1 MIKNIL
7 IILFVLSAFII
18 NAQQFEWAL
27 GMGSSGYETKGNSIS
42 VDDNGNVFTVGTF
55 SDTVDFDNGM
65 GVYNLISNGMQDMF
79 ISKLDSNGNF
89 IWAKNIGGADNDRVS
104 SIVLDA
110 VGNMYIT
117 GFFRGLVD
125 FDPNIGST
133 TLTTALVGGNYVS
146 NIFICKLNN
155 NGSFIWVKSMEGYGY
170 STGLS
175 ISIDNNM
182 NVYTTGYFKS
192 VVDFDP
198 GSSVF
203 YLSSISSK
211 KNIFISKLDSNGD
224 FIWVKHIESA
234 NDAMG
239 GYIYIDDLGNIYTTG
254 CYRGT
259 ADFDPGTSIYNLA
272 SIYSFNYQVFLTKM
286 DSNGNLLWARNI
298 AGSIN
303 QMSYH
308 YDWGKTFAIDD
319 SYNIY
324 LTGYFWG
331 DVDFNPGIGVD
342 SLSSN
347 GNSDIYICKLDS
359 IGNYFW
365 TKSMGSTYGDESRSI
380 CVDNAGGVYIIGK
393 YSGVVD
399 FDPDTSIYNLS
410 SYSNQNS
417 LFISKYDTNG
427 NIIMANSIRVFGN
440 GNGTILAHDMVLDYN
455 KNIYMTG
462 FFNSMSQVD
471 FNPGSSQYIMSNLGV
486 NDVFVSKFSSCGG
499 AIHNTTS
506 HTFLVCNSFTWIDGN
521 TYTSSN
527 NTATHTFKTKYG
539 CDSIITLNLTI
550 LDTIFYGLDI
560 QTAFC
565 SYTWIDGITYTSSN
579 NSATHTLSTSTLNA
593 YGCDSIVTLD
603 LTIIDTTFSSN
614 DTYFQCD
621 NLTWID
627 GNTYT
632 SSNNT
637 ATHTLI
643 SSTGCDSVITLDLT
657 IHNTLYSGVAIKNEW
672 CTYTWI
678 DGNTYTSSN
687 NTATHTLLTSTGC
700 DSIVTLDLTINNI
713 DTSVTNVLGVFTSNQ
728 AAATYKWYICNNSF
742 IPISGAISQS
752 FTPPTNGSYAVVVS
766 NGNNCSDTSSCIL
779 INNVAIA
786 ENAANISLYPNP
798 TNNLIKLDIEGYN
811 GYVNV
816 EVYDLQGR
824 LLETTTNTIISMGE
838 YAKGIYV
845 FKVAYGDRTQELKV
859 VKE

>member
-1 MIKNIL
+1 MLKNIL

-42 VDDNGNVFTVGTF
+42 IDDNGNVFTVGTF

-104 SIVLDA
+104 SIVLDDF
-110 VGNMYIT
+110 GNMYIT

-175 ISIDNNM
+175 ISIDNHM

-259 ADFDPGTSIYNLA
+259 ADFDPDTSIYNLA
-272 SIYSFNYQVFLTKM
+272 SINSFNYQVFLTKM
-286 DSNGNLLWARNI
+286 DSSGNLLWARNI
-298 AGSIN
+298 AGAIN

-331 DVDFNPGIGVD
+331 DVDFDPGIGVD

-359 IGNYFW
+359 NSNYFW
-365 TKSMGSTYGDESRSI
+365 AKSIGSTYGDESRSI
-380 CVDNAGGVYIIGK
+380 SVDNAGGVYIVGK

-399 FDPDTSIYNLS
+399 FDPDTSIYNLFGF
-410 SYSNQNS
+410 SNQNS

-427 NIIMANSIRVFGN
+427 NIIIANSIRVFGN

-471 FNPGSSQYIMSNLGV
+471 FNPGSSQYLMSNLGV
-486 NDVFVSKFSSCGG
+486 NDVFVSKFSPCG
-499 AIHNTTS
+499 AIYDTSS
-506 HTFLVCNSFTWIDGN
+506 HTFSACNSFTWIDGN

-527 NTATHTFKTKYG
+527 NTATHIFKTKYG

-550 LDTIFYGLDI
+550 LDTTFYGVDI
-560 QTAFC
+560 QTSFC
-565 SYTWIDGITYTSSN
+565 SYTWIDGINYTSSN
-579 NSATHTLSTSTLNA
+579 NTATHTLSTSTLNA

-603 LTIIDTTFSSN
+603 LTIIDTTFSTT

-627 GNTYT
+627 GVTYT
-632 SSNNT
+632 TNNNT

-657 IHNTLYSGVAIKNEW
+657 IHNTLYSGVDIKNEW

-687 NTATHTLLTSTGC
+687 NTATQTLLTSTGC

-713 DTSVTNVLGVFTSNQ
+713 DTSITNVLGAFTSNQ
-728 AAATYKWYICNNSF
+728 AAATYQWYICNNSF

-779 INNVAIA
+779 INNVSIA
-786 ENAANISLYPNP
+786 ENAANISIYPNP

-811 GYVNV
+811 GSVNV

-824 LLETTTNTIISMGE
+824 LLKTTTNTTISMSE
-838 YAKGIYV
+838 YTKGIYA
-845 FKVAYGDRTQELKV
+845 FKVAYGDRVEELKV
-859 VKE
+859 VKD